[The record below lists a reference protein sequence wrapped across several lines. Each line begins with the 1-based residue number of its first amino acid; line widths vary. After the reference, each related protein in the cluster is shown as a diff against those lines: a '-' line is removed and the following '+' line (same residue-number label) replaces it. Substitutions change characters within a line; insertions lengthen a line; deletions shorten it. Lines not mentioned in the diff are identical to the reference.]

1 MTTKRIVVIIVL
13 TVLLAGTAIFA
24 MTQGSI
30 SIPVSHVFRI
40 LSGDTTDLKDSHV
53 YIVLHVRLPRILLAS
68 MVGASLACIGAAF
81 QAVFRNPMADPYI
94 MGVSSGAAF
103 GATIGLVLGLGV
115 SLIGYSMVSSMAFL
129 SSLASVALVYALAQY
144 RGRITTTSILLAGV
158 VVSYVLSAIISMLM
172 ILHDDK
178 VAAILSWTMGSFNAS
193 SWSEI
198 KLMLIPFF
206 LGVTYFLAV
215 SKELNALSLSEEE
228 ALSLGVNVQRTKKV
242 VLLASS
248 AVAAFAVS
256 VSGIIGF
263 VGLVVPH
270 VFRMI
275 VGSNHKILIP
285 TSILGGALFLLVS
298 DTIARSF
305 VLGFEPPVGII
316 TSLIGGPFFLFLLQK
331 HKRSTR

>member
-13 TVLLAGTAIFA
+13 AVLLAGTAIFA

-30 SIPVSHVFRI
+30 SIPVSHVFQI
-40 LSGDTTDLKDSHV
+40 LTGDTANLKDSHI
-53 YIVLHVRLPRILLAS
+53 YIVIHVRLPRILLAS

-103 GATIGLVLGLGV
+103 GATIGLVLGFGV
-115 SLIGYSMVSSMAFL
+115 SLFGYSMISSMAFFCA
-129 SSLASVALVYALAQY
+129 LASVALVYALAQY

-158 VVSYVLSAIISMLM
+158 VVSYVLSAMISMLM

-178 VAAILSWTMGSFNAS
+178 VSVILNWTMGSFNAS

-198 KLMLIPFF
+198 KLLLVPFI
-206 LGVTYFLAV
+206 LGTTYFLAV
-215 SKELNALSLSEEE
+215 SKDLNALSLSEEE
-228 ALSLGVNVQRTKKV
+228 ALSLGVNVQRTKKA
-242 VLLASS
+242 VLLVSS
-248 AVAAFAVS
+248 AIAAFAVS

-270 VFRMI
+270 VFRMM
-275 VGSNHKILIP
+275 VGSNHKTLIP
-285 TSILGGALFLLVS
+285 TSILGGALFLLLS

-316 TSLIGGPFFLFLLQK
+316 TSLVGGPFFLFLLQK

>member
-1 MTTKRIVVIIVL
+1 MMTKRIVVIIVL
-13 TVLLAGTAIFA
+13 AVLLAGTAIFA

-40 LSGDTTDLKDSHV
+40 LIGDSAELKESHI
-53 YIVLHVRLPRILLAS
+53 YIVLQVRLPRILLAC
-68 MVGASLACIGAAF
+68 MVGACLASIGAAF

-103 GATIGLVLGLGV
+103 GATVGLVLGFGV
-115 SLIGYSMVSSMAFL
+115 SLWGYSVVSSMAFL

-178 VAAILSWTMGSFNAS
+178 VAAILSWTMGSFNAA

-198 KLMLIPFF
+198 KLMLIPFL
-206 LGVTYFLAV
+206 LGMTYFLV
-215 SKELNALSLSEEE
+215 IPRELNALSLSEEE
-228 ALSLGVNVQRTKKV
+228 ALSLGVNVQRTKKI

-248 AVAAFAVS
+248 AIAAFAVS

-275 VGSNHKILIP
+275 VGSNHKILVP
-285 TSILGGALFLLVS
+285 TSILGGALFLLLS